1 VLAVLTFTKLY
12 PGEIGAKP
20 ASPRLQLGGDTRQRQ
35 SKESQV
41 SDLSNQAAPSSGAP
55 APRRRG
61 RGWLFITT
69 VALAAAFTGALTT
82 RAVTQGGFGPGYWH
96 GPGFMRAPL
105 TAADIEDRADRGIR
119 HAAIELD
126 ATNEQ
131 QERLRSIAKAAVKD
145 LLPLREK
152 AQTARQRAA
161 ALLTQPTV
169 DRAAIEAFRAEQMAL
184 ADAAS
189 KRFAQ
194 AITEAAEVLTP
205 DQRRNASERL
215 EQRRGYWRG
224 WHRG

>member
-1 VLAVLTFTKLY
+1 MS
-12 PGEIGAKP
+12 E
-20 ASPRLQLGGDTRQRQ
+20 
-35 SKESQV
+35 
-41 SDLSNQAAPSSGAP
+41 LSNQAAPSNGEQP
-55 APRRRG
+55 PVPRRRG

-105 TAADIEDRADRGIR
+105 TPAEVEDRADRGIR
-119 HAAIELD
+119 HVAVELD

-131 QERLRSIAKAAVKD
+131 QEKLRAIAKAAVKD

-152 AQTARQRAA
+152 AQAARQRAA

-169 DRAAIEAFRAEQMAL
+169 DRGAIEAFRAEQMAL

-189 KRFAQ
+189 KRFSQ

-205 DQRRNASERL
+205 DQRRKVSERL